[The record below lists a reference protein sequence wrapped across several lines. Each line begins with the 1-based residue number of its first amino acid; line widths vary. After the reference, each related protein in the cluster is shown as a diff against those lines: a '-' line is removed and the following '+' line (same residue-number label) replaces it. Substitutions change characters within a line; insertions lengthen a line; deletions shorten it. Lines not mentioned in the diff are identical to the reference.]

1 MRRTSSSPTGPTEPN
16 SPESRS
22 PETMNFDISKE
33 EYEKLIDMLY
43 IAELVV
49 TANRTRD
56 TALTR
61 SYETVIQKFYALAS
75 AMGQGDRI
83 VYDFDLEKFLPA
95 KSLEDSATARTL
107 LDEFIDESFWHEL
120 IARLTDRDLE
130 HRVGGSEKL
139 AAMGLEER
147 FDLEAPVEERYLDE
161 FEQNGIER
169 LQIVESFPLQAAKPR
184 TSD

>member
-1 MRRTSSSPTGPTEPN
+1 
-16 SPESRS
+16 
-22 PETMNFDISKE
+22 MNVDISRE
-33 EYEKLIDMLY
+33 EYEKLIDLLY

-56 TALTR
+56 TAPAR
-61 SYETVIQKFYALAS
+61 SYEAVIQKFYALAS
-75 AMGQGDRI
+75 AMGQADRI

-95 KSLEDSATARTL
+95 NSLEDSSMARTL
-107 LDEFIDESFWHEL
+107 LDEFTDESFWHEL

-130 HRVGGSEKL
+130 HRVGGAEKL
-139 AAMGLEER
+139 AAISQEKR

-169 LQIVESFPLQAAKPR
+169 LQIVEDFPPQADKPR